1 MAKSQVFFFVL
12 SSLCSRFLP
21 GVWEIVQAEVE
32 RLDEEVRKEKRH
44 EREAEIAAA
53 AAVGYGL
60 YEHHEETEAGRG
72 EKKHHGL
79 FGLL

>member
-1 MAKSQVFFFVL
+1 M
-12 SSLCSRFLP
+12 
-21 GVWEIVQAEVE
+21 QAEVE
-32 RLDEEVRKEKRH
+32 RLEEELRKEKRH
-44 EREAEIAAA
+44 AREAEVAAA

-60 YEHHEETEAGRG
+60 YEHHGETEAERG

>member
-1 MAKSQVFFFVL
+1 VAKSQVFFVS
-12 SSLCSRFLP
+12 SSLCSRFLS

-32 RLDEEVRKEKRH
+32 KLEEEVSKEKRR

-60 YEHHEETEAGRG
+60 YEHHEETEAERG

>member
-1 MAKSQVFFFVL
+1 V
-12 SSLCSRFLP
+12 
-21 GVWEIVQAEVE
+21 GEIVQAEVE
-32 RLDEEVRKEKRH
+32 RLEEELRKEKRH
-44 EREAEIAAA
+44 AREAEVAAA

-60 YEHHEETEAGRG
+60 YEHHGETEAERG